1 MELHPAETDNL
12 SVHAC
17 FPEERQLERL
27 PRFDQKDKD
36 SEQES
41 QRVCHNIMG
50 AAALQDRHDLIEE
63 EEECE
68 APAEGSR
75 NVGIAHV

>member
-1 MELHPAETDNL
+1 MN
-12 SVHAC
+12 
-17 FPEERQLERL
+17 
-27 PRFDQKDKD
+27 QKDKD

-50 AAALQDRHDLIEE
+50 VVALRGRHDLIE